1 MCDSNST
8 IFDDVFRTMLAKTP
22 ELIIPLIN
30 EIFDTEYPP
39 DVTVTRYPNELYNRH
54 KKRITDSHFRIED
67 TRYHGE
73 CQSTGDSSM
82 HVRMLEYD
90 TAIGLE
96 YISCEKGEY
105 HIHLPKSF
113 VLYLTNTSKTSLPA
127 INLHF
132 ADNSNI
138 LYHPKPVYLPD
149 YSLEEIFQKNLIFLL
164 PFYIIRY
171 RSKNSSG
178 HLIEGS
184 EDFQHLMDDCR
195 SIRYYLDT
203 KLYTKDTADSRTRII
218 ELSNRIINYIFADND
233 AVRKGLGDIMGGQ
246 VLELEVDRF
255 IEAKNQAIQA
265 RDQAIQARNQ
275 AIQARDQAIQ
285 QERESSIRSLIQIL
299 HLKKVPRNEIA
310 ELLADNYR
318 LEAEEVEN
326 YMSKYWGN

>member
-1 MCDSNST
+1 MYDSNNT

-22 ELIIPLIN
+22 ELIVPLIN
-30 EIFDTEYPP
+30 EVFDAAYPP
-39 DVTVTRYPNELYNRH
+39 DIPVTRYPSELYDRH
-54 KKRITDSHFRIED
+54 KKRITDSHFKIQD

-73 CQSTGDSSM
+73 CQSTSDSNM

-96 YISCEKGEY
+96 YISREEGQY
-105 HIHLPKSF
+105 HIHLPRSF
-113 VLYLTNTSKTSLPA
+113 VLYLSNTSKTPLPS

-132 ADNSNI
+132 ADNSSI
-138 LYHPKPVYLPD
+138 LYHPRPIYLPD

-171 RSKNSSG
+171 RNKNSSD

-195 SIRYYLDT
+195 SIRHYLDT

-218 ELSNRIINYIFADND
+218 ELSNRIINYIFAEND

-246 VLELEVDRF
+246 VLELEVDRL
-255 IEAKNQAIQA
+255 IEARDRAIEQG
-265 RDQAIQARNQ
+265 IQQGFERGVS
-275 AIQARDQAIQ
+275 
-285 QERESSIRSLIQIL
+285 QERESSIRNLIQIL
-299 HLKKVPRNEIA
+299 HLKKCSRNEISG
-310 ELLADNYR
+310 LLATNYQ
-318 LEAEEVEN
+318 LSAEEVEN
-326 YMSKYWGN
+326 YMSKYWEN